1 VISAH
6 LFQVLVICYRLGENI
21 NLLPYTYT
29 LISIKNKV
37 AIIIAMQQTS
47 APTIS
52 LRANIWIVIPIAA
65 LIAAILS
72 ANFLFL
78 NYVHIFSSILWTGT
92 DIFMAFLLGPVL
104 RNVSLSTR
112 KEVISWLM
120 PKMVFFMPTVS
131 AVTTTAGYFLA
142 SKMGLI
148 TLQPPTVYWIS
159 AVLIIVAAM
168 MIQGLG
174 ILLPTNLRVYYE
186 LRKSESDMSKIQKL
200 MRRYVQVVAI
210 QAALQFTIIFIMA
223 EFATGFSLRL

>member
-1 VISAH
+1 
-6 LFQVLVICYRLGENI
+6 
-21 NLLPYTYT
+21 
-29 LISIKNKV
+29 
-37 AIIIAMQQTS
+37 MQQTS
-47 APTIS
+47 PPTIS

-78 NYVHIFSSILWTGT
+78 NYVHIFSSMLWTGT

-120 PKMVFFMPTVS
+120 PKMVFFMPTVA

-174 ILLPTNLRVYYE
+174 ILLPTNLLVYYE